1 MDEKTQEM
9 AGRIMA
15 HAFNDEIEKIASK
28 GKMLAAGAGLAAGLG
43 IGGAAGYKLEQKR
56 LSPQERAV
64 VQSAMQQAY
73 KQGNMAMYQRLK
85 SMAERRSRAGSQP
98 APPTPSEG

>member
-15 HAFNDEIEKIASK
+15 HAFNDELEKMASRN
-28 GKMLAAGAGLAAGLG
+28 KMIAAGAGGMAAGLG
-43 IGGAAGYKLEQKR
+43 LGGLAGYKMEQKR

-64 VQSAMQQAY
+64 VQRAMQQAY
-73 KQGNMAMYQRLK
+73 QQGNMAMYKRLK
-85 SMAERRSRAGSQP
+85 AMAASRQKQ
-98 APPTPSEG
+98 